1 MISICPLPLLCRY
14 TVDLPLPLVYRFT
27 FTPLR
32 HSFSLSYNALYC
44 SNSGLPLLCCSLLF
58 FPFCLFILFKVALSS
73 LPLRHGVSV
82 IHSLTLE
89 LDAATHSGT
98 APQRSTLRRE
108 PATHSQTQLAAA
120 TPCHCFSATLR
131 RRERSPSIFPHRV
144 IVTESERLLL
154 SFGVVIERIWPIFSR
169 LNYTRNKQ
177 NSHLGETQ
185 KNCNDAVVV
194 GLMACTLD
202 AAELLFWRNSP
213 SKLTL
218 RFYLK
223 IWLSSSLSI
232 CHICTCNMLI
242 LLCILHIILNGPT
255 LCLGNK
261 VEDKILKVGE
271 ELWRETL
278 PLQGGSCFYQLQG
291 LKPHTWYEVKISY
304 PASIPA
310 SFSIQLKRN
319 KSDVVLNNNRRL
331 LNTEKLIFKTNSN
344 QDEFLLVLVTVEP
357 EGFPAKLHVAE
368 RQFII
373 FNIVCDELLLGIPH
387 KAWWVVALALLCLGI
402 AFIVPSF
409 LPLHLLPKNQVLRT
423 DDYVSKIS

>member
-1 MISICPLPLLCRY
+1 
-14 TVDLPLPLVYRFT
+14 
-27 FTPLR
+27 
-32 HSFSLSYNALYC
+32 
-44 SNSGLPLLCCSLLF
+44 
-58 FPFCLFILFKVALSS
+58 
-73 LPLRHGVSV
+73 
-82 IHSLTLE
+82 
-89 LDAATHSGT
+89 
-98 APQRSTLRRE
+98 
-108 PATHSQTQLAAA
+108 
-120 TPCHCFSATLR
+120 
-131 RRERSPSIFPHRV
+131 
-144 IVTESERLLL
+144 
-154 SFGVVIERIWPIFSR
+154 
-169 LNYTRNKQ
+169 
-177 NSHLGETQ
+177 
-185 KNCNDAVVV
+185 
-194 GLMACTLD
+194 
-202 AAELLFWRNSP
+202 
-213 SKLTL
+213 
-218 RFYLK
+218 
-223 IWLSSSLSI
+223 
-232 CHICTCNMLI
+232 MLI

-373 FNIVCDELLLGIPH
+373 FNIGTNSFYIP
-387 KAWWVVALALLCLGI
+387 
-402 AFIVPSF
+402 
-409 LPLHLLPKNQVLRT
+409 
-423 DDYVSKIS
+423 YVILSVFNEFPNTH